1 MQLSPSWGAPGAL
14 MEFGVLGPV
23 EVRVA
28 GQVADTGHPRQ
39 RAVLAVLLLDL
50 GRVVPTELLID
61 RVWGENPPGSV
72 RNVLYGYVGRL
83 RGVVAGA
90 ADPEATLARRRG
102 GYLLQ
107 ARPGQ
112 LDLHR
117 FRRLIAEAATAG
129 DDGHAAGRLREA
141 LGLWRGPA
149 LAGLDSP
156 WLHGMR
162 DVLEL
167 ERTAAI
173 LDLNDIRLRQGQ
185 HGGLI
190 SGLAGQAA
198 ACPAN
203 ERLIGQ
209 LMLALYRS
217 GQQAEALRWYE
228 QTRQHLAG
236 EFGADP
242 GPQLQALHQQIL
254 RADRSLAAPG
264 PAIPGPE
271 PGSELCELHRQLL
284 AGDPGGPSDPS
295 WCAPAPPPPVVAG
308 AAAEIFV
315 GRLEELAALEAA
327 AATARGGRSA
337 VVLVEGEAGIGKST
351 LLSRFASGLAD
362 ATVLRASGDEA
373 ERLLSYGIVNQL
385 TSGAGPGLLASDLN
399 DAVDPIAVGSEL
411 VAWLGQQCGGHRLV
425 LAIIDDLQW
434 ADGPSARALLFALRR
449 LPAAR
454 VLIAVSVRTAELA
467 RLGQGWQ
474 RFLAGDHRVARLRLQ
489 GFTPAE
495 VEQLAQ
501 ALGRGPLSRPAVKR
515 LMAETGGHP
524 LYCRAVLEEAG
535 PDDRRG
541 GSLPVPSSLA
551 GVVQGRMSALS
562 PAARM
567 LINAAAVLGTRCRLA
582 VAARLAELEDPLPAL
597 GEALAAGILTEEP
610 GGTGIGIG
618 FTHPL
623 VQRAIYSDL
632 SLERRRTLHLRAA
645 GLVDRRAALQLRVG
659 AAAGPDDQLAA
670 ELESAAWDARRLGR
684 LAEAAAWLAQ
694 AAEVSTDQEAAG
706 HRLLGGLEILL
717 SFGEVAGAENLA
729 AQIGMAG
736 PHALRSWLLGVL
748 DVLAGRIAAAE
759 ERLAEAWRTHDRDR
773 EARVGC
779 VAATWLT
786 LLCLCAGRIREAL
799 EWGER
804 AAASPAEA
812 AAHHSAL
819 SVLAMSLFYAG
830 RGPEGLARLA
840 EFADAP
846 ADVPLED
853 TDTLVLRG
861 IARLLSEELP
871 EAIADFSVAAARLQA
886 GVPLRSASWC
896 LWQLAGAE
904 YRTGS
909 WDDAVQHAELAVS
922 LASDADRIWDL
933 GYAHSAAAVI
943 RAQRGEWETAG
954 GHVLRAREAAHAVGD
969 VGAIGAASI
978 ATQFLAMARGDL
990 EGVIAAAA
998 ATRASGR
1005 KEFFCIAGTYDWRCL
1020 EIEALIR
1027 LGRLSEA
1034 ETALAEMETDLSVFG
1049 PAAARTAAATLRA
1062 DLALAGGHTVAA
1074 TAEIMDAWDHA
1085 QNLQA
1090 PLLLAQLEITEA
1102 RQLRQAGEPAAA
1114 IARLASAGQRLIRL
1128 GAVPHLHAC
1137 DRELAAA
1144 AAAARSPI
1152 SRVKDVIDV

>member
-1 MQLSPSWGAPGAL
+1 V
-14 MEFGVLGPV
+14 EFGVLGPV

-28 GQVADTGHPRQ
+28 GQVADAGHPRQ

-61 RVWGENPPGSV
+61 RVWGGDPPTSV

-83 RGVVAGA
+83 RAVIADA
-90 ADPEATLARRRG
+90 TDPEATLARRRG
-102 GYLLQ
+102 GYVLQ

-117 FRRLIAEAATAG
+117 FRGLIAQAAAACDEDEHTAG
-129 DDGHAAGRLREA
+129 LLREA
-141 LGLWRGPA
+141 LGLWRGSA

-156 WLHGMR
+156 WLRGMR
-162 DVLEL
+162 DMLEL
-167 ERTAAI
+167 ERAAAI

-185 HGGLI
+185 HDALI

-198 ACPAN
+198 ASPAN

-217 GQQAEALRWYE
+217 GQQAGALRWYE
-228 QTRQHLAG
+228 QTRQHLAD

-254 RADRSLAAPG
+254 RADRSLTA
-264 PAIPGPE
+264 PE
-271 PGSELCELHRQLL
+271 PALLSLGAEPGAELCELHRQLL
-284 AGDPGGPSDPS
+284 TGDPGS
-295 WCAPAPPPPVVAG
+295 PAPDPASPAVAG
-308 AAAEIFV
+308 GPGEMFI
-315 GRLEELAALEAA
+315 GRTDELTALEAA
-327 AATARGGRSA
+327 AATARAGRPA

-362 ATVLRASGDEA
+362 AMVLRASGDEA
-373 ERLLSYGIVNQL
+373 ERLLSYGIVSQL
-385 TSGAGPGLLASDLN
+385 TSGAGRSGDLPGLLASSLN
-399 DAVDPIAVGSEL
+399 DAVDPIAVGSDV
-411 VAWLGQQCGGHRLV
+411 VAWLGQQSRGHRLV
-425 LAIIDDLQW
+425 LGIIDDLQW

-449 LPAAR
+449 LPTAR
-454 VLIAVSVRTAELA
+454 VLIVVSVRTAELA
-467 RLGQGWQ
+467 RLGPGWQ
-474 RFLAGDHRVARLRLQ
+474 RFLAGDHRVARVRLR

-495 VEQLAQ
+495 VVQLGQ
-501 ALGRGPLSRPAVKR
+501 ALGRGELSRPAVKR
-515 LMAETGGHP
+515 LIAETGGHP

-535 PDDRRG
+535 TDDQRG
-541 GSLPVPSSLA
+541 ESLPVPSSLA
-551 GVVQGRMSALS
+551 GVVLGRVSALS
-562 PAARM
+562 PAART
-567 LINAAAVLGTRCRLA
+567 LTTAVAVLGTRCRLA
-582 VAARLAELEDPLPAL
+582 VAARLAELEDPVPAL
-597 GEALAAGILTEEP
+597 GEAVAAGILTEQP
-610 GGTGIGIG
+610 DGAGIGIG

-623 VQRAIYSDL
+623 VQRVIYGDL
-632 SLERRRTLHLRAA
+632 SPERRRRLHIRAA

-670 ELESAAWDARRLGR
+670 ELEAAAWDARRLGR

-706 HRLLGGLEILL
+706 HRLLWALEILL

-729 AQIGMAG
+729 AQIGTAG
-736 PHALRSWLLGVL
+736 PRARRSWLLGVL
-748 DVLAGRIAAAE
+748 DLLAGRIATAE

-786 LLCLCAGRIREAL
+786 LLCLCAGRIREAVD
-799 EWGER
+799 WGER
-804 AAASPAEA
+804 AAASPAA
-812 AAHHSAL
+812 VAAHHSAL

-861 IARLLSEELP
+861 IARRLLEELP
-871 EAIADFSVAAARLQA
+871 DAIADFSVAAARLQA

-909 WDDAVQHAELAVS
+909 WDDAVQHAEMAVS
-922 LASDADRIWDL
+922 LASDADRTWDL
-933 GYAHSAAAVI
+933 GYAHSVAAVV
-943 RAQRGEWETAG
+943 RAQRGEWEPAG
-954 GHVLRAREAAHAVGD
+954 AHVRLAREAANAVGD
-969 VGAIGAASI
+969 VGAIGATSI
-978 ATQFLAMARGDL
+978 AQQFLAMARGDL

-998 ATRASGR
+998 GTRASGR
-1005 KEFFCIAGTYDWRCL
+1005 KEFFGIAGTYDWRCL

-1034 ETALAEMETDLSVFG
+1034 EAALAEMETDLSVFG

-1062 DLALAGGHTVAA
+1062 DLALAAGRTVAA
-1074 TAEIMDAWDHA
+1074 TADILDAWHHA

-1114 IARLASAGQRLIRL
+1114 IARLASARQRLSRL
-1128 GAVPHLHAC
+1128 GAIPHLHAC

-1144 AAAARSPI
+1144 TAAARSP
-1152 SRVKDVIDV
+1152 VPHLTDAIDV

>member
-1 MQLSPSWGAPGAL
+1 

-39 RAVLAVLLLDL
+39 RAVLAVLLLNL

-61 RVWGENPPGSV
+61 RVWGGNPPASV

-83 RGVVAGA
+83 RAVVAGA

-117 FRRLIAEAATAG
+117 FRRLIAEAATAD
-129 DDGHAAGRLREA
+129 DDGHAAGLLREA

-149 LAGLDSP
+149 LSGLDSP

-185 HGGLI
+185 HGALI

-228 QTRQHLAG
+228 QTRQHLAD

-254 RADRSLAAPG
+254 RADRSLTG
-264 PAIPGPE
+264 PA
-271 PGSELCELHRQLL
+271 
-284 AGDPGGPSDPS
+284 
-295 WCAPAPPPPVVAG
+295 PAVAAG

-315 GRLEELAALEAA
+315 GRLEELAALETA

-337 VVLVEGEAGIGKST
+337 VVLAEGEAGIGKST

-373 ERLLSYGIVNQL
+373 ERLLSYGIVSQL
-385 TSGAGPGLLASDLN
+385 TSGAGPGLLASELN

-411 VAWLGQQCGGHRLV
+411 VAWLGRQSRGHRLV

-454 VLIAVSVRTAELA
+454 VLVALSVRTAELA
-467 RLGQGWQ
+467 RLGPGWQ
-474 RFLAGDHRVARLRLQ
+474 SFLAGDHRVARLRLH
-489 GFTPAE
+489 GFTAAE

-501 ALGRGPLSRPAVKR
+501 ALGRGQLPRPAVKR
-515 LMAETGGHP
+515 LIAETGGHP

-535 PDDRRG
+535 PDDQRG

-562 PAARM
+562 PAAGM
-567 LINAAAVLGTRCRLA
+567 LITAAAVLGTRCRLA
-582 VAARLAELEDPLPAL
+582 VAARLAELEDPVPAL
-597 GEALAAGILTEEP
+597 GEAVAAGILTEEP
-610 GGTGIGIG
+610 GGTGKGIG

-632 SLERRRTLHLRAA
+632 SLERRRTLHIRAA

-706 HRLLGGLEILL
+706 HRLLGALEILL

-736 PHALRSWLLGVL
+736 PRALRSWLLGVL
-748 DVLAGRIAAAE
+748 DLLAGRIAAAE

-804 AAASPAEA
+804 AAASPAEV

-840 EFADAP
+840 EFGDTP

-871 EAIADFSVAAARLQA
+871 GAIADFSVAAARLQA

-943 RAQRGEWETAG
+943 HAQRGEWETAG
-954 GHVLRAREAAHAVGD
+954 VHVLRAREAAHAVGD

-1005 KEFFCIAGTYDWRCL
+1005 KEFFCIAGIYDWRCL

-1034 ETALAEMETDLSVFG
+1034 ETALAEMETDLLIFG

-1062 DLALAGGHTVAA
+1062 DLALAGGHAVAA

-1128 GAVPHLHAC
+1128 GALPHLQAC

-1144 AAAARSPI
+1144 TAAAARSPVP
-1152 SRVKDVIDV
+1152 RARDVIDV

>member
-1 MQLSPSWGAPGAL
+1 V
-14 MEFGVLGPV
+14 EFGVLGPV

-28 GQVADTGHPRQ
+28 GQVTDAGHTRQ

-61 RVWGENPPGSV
+61 RVWGASPPNSV

-83 RGVVAGA
+83 RALIAGA
-90 ADPEATLARRRG
+90 ADPEATLERRRG
-102 GYLLQ
+102 GYVLQ
-107 ARPGQ
+107 ASPGQ

-117 FRRLIAEAATAG
+117 FRRLIAEAAAASGDEHAG
-129 DDGHAAGRLREA
+129 GLLREA
-141 LGLWRGPA
+141 LGLWRGSA

-156 WLHGMR
+156 WLRGMR
-162 DVLEL
+162 DMLEL
-167 ERTAAI
+167 ERAAAI

-185 HGGLI
+185 HDALI

-198 ACPAN
+198 ACPAH
-203 ERLIGQ
+203 ERVIGQ

-228 QTRQHLAG
+228 QTRQHLAD

-242 GPQLQALHQQIL
+242 GPQLRALHQQIL
-254 RADRSLAAPG
+254 RADRSLAAPE
-264 PAIPGPE
+264 PAIPSLGAE
-271 PGSELCELHRQLL
+271 PGAELCELHRQLL
-284 AGDPGGPSDPS
+284 IGGPGWYAPD
-295 WCAPAPPPPVVAG
+295 PAPPVAAG
-308 AAAEIFV
+308 AAAEMFV
-315 GRLEELAALEAA
+315 GRAEELAALEAA
-327 AATARGGRSA
+327 AAMARAGQPA

-351 LLSRFASGLAD
+351 LLSRFASGLTD
-362 ATVLRASGDEA
+362 AMVLRASGDEA

-385 TSGAGPGLLASDLN
+385 TASAGLGGDRPGLLASDLN
-399 DAVDPIAVGSEL
+399 DAVDPLAVGSE
-411 VAWLGQQCGGHRLV
+411 VMAWLRQQAQGHRLV
-425 LAIIDDLQW
+425 LGIIDDLQW

-454 VLIAVSVRTAELA
+454 VLMVVSVRAAELA
-467 RLGQGWQ
+467 GLGPGWQ
-474 RFLAGDHRVARLRLQ
+474 RFLAGDHRVTRVLLR

-495 VEQLAQ
+495 VVQLGQ
-501 ALGRGPLSRPAVKR
+501 ALGRGQLSRPAVKR
-515 LMAETGGHP
+515 LITETGGHP

-535 PDDRRG
+535 TDDQRG
-541 GSLPVPSSLA
+541 ESLPVPSSLA
-551 GVVQGRMSALS
+551 GVVHGRVRALS
-562 PAARM
+562 PAAQT
-567 LINAAAVLGTRCRLA
+567 LITAVAVLGARGRLA
-582 VAARLAELEDPLPAL
+582 VAARLAELEDPVPAL
-597 GEALAAGILTEEP
+597 GEAVAAGILAEEP
-610 GGTGIGIG
+610 GPAGMGIR

-623 VQRAIYSDL
+623 VQRVIYSDL
-632 SLERRRTLHLRAA
+632 SPERRRRLHIRAA
-645 GLVDRRAALQLRVG
+645 GLVDRRAALRLRVG
-659 AAAGPDDQLAA
+659 VAAGPDDQLAT
-670 ELESAAWDARRLGR
+670 ELEAAAWDARRLGQ

-706 HRLLGGLEILL
+706 GRLLAALEILL
-717 SFGEVAGAENLA
+717 SFGEVAGAETLA
-729 AQIGMAG
+729 AQIGMAR
-736 PHALRSWLLGVL
+736 PSARLSWLLGAL
-748 DVLAGRIAAAE
+748 DLLAGRIAAAE
-759 ERLAEAWRTHDRDR
+759 GRLAEAWRTYDRDGD
-773 EARVGC
+773 ARAGC
-779 VAATWLT
+779 AAATWLT
-786 LLCLCAGRIREAL
+786 VLCLCAGRIREAI

-804 AAASPAEA
+804 AVASPVPA
-812 AAHHSAL
+812 AAHHGAL
-819 SVLAMSLFYAG
+819 SVLAISLFYAG

-861 IARLLSEELP
+861 IARRFSEELP
-871 EAIADFSVAAARLQA
+871 EAIADLSVAAARLQA
-886 GVPLRSASWC
+886 GVPLRTASWC

-909 WDDAVQHAELAVS
+909 WDHAVQHAEMAVS
-922 LASDADRIWDL
+922 LASGADRTWDL
-933 GYAHSAAAVI
+933 GYAHSIAAVV

-978 ATQFLAMARGDL
+978 ARQFLAMAQGDL

-1034 ETALAEMETDLSVFG
+1034 ETALAEMEADLSVFG
-1049 PAAARTAAATLRA
+1049 PATARTAAATLRA
-1062 DLALAGGHTVAA
+1062 DLALAGGHTIAA
-1074 TAEIMDAWDHA
+1074 AAEIMDAWDHA

-1102 RQLRQAGEPAAA
+1102 RQLRQAGDPAAA
-1114 IARLASAGQRLIRL
+1114 VARLASARQRLSRL
-1128 GAVPHLHAC
+1128 GAVPHLQTC

-1144 AAAARSPI
+1144 TAAARSPVPRARDI
-1152 SRVKDVIDV
+1152 LDV

>member
-1 MQLSPSWGAPGAL
+1 M
-14 MEFGVLGPV
+14 
-23 EVRVA
+23 A

-39 RAVLAVLLLDL
+39 RAVLSVLLLDL

-61 RVWGENPPGSV
+61 RVWGANPPPSV

-83 RGVVAGA
+83 RAVIARA

-102 GYLLQ
+102 GYVLQ

-112 LDLHR
+112 LDLYQ
-117 FRRLIAEAATAG
+117 FRRLIAEAAAAS
-129 DDGHAAGRLREA
+129 DDNGHAAGLLREA
-141 LGLWRGPA
+141 LGLWRGSA

-156 WLHGMR
+156 WLRGMR
-162 DVLEL
+162 DMLEL
-167 ERTAAI
+167 ERAAAI

-185 HGGLI
+185 HDALI

-198 ACPAN
+198 ASPAN

-228 QTRQHLAG
+228 QTRQHLAD

-254 RADRSLAAPG
+254 RAARSLTAPEA
-264 PAIPGPE
+264 AIPSAGPE
-271 PGSELCELHRQLL
+271 PGAELCELHRQLL
-284 AGDPGGPSDPS
+284 IGDPGLPTPNP
-295 WCAPAPPPPVVAG
+295 PAPMAVRTAG
-308 AAAEIFV
+308 EVFV
-315 GRLEELAALEAA
+315 GRPEELAALDAA
-327 AATARGGRSA
+327 AAAARAGRPA

-351 LLSRFASGLAD
+351 LLSRFASGLTD

-385 TSGAGPGLLASDLN
+385 TSGAGGDLAGLLASDLN
-399 DAVDPIAVGSEL
+399 DAVDPIAVGSEV
-411 VAWLGQQCGGHRLV
+411 VAWLGQQSRGNRLV

-434 ADGPSARALLFALRR
+434 ADGPSARALLFALRW
-449 LPAAR
+449 LPVAQ
-454 VLIAVSVRTAELA
+454 VLIVVSVRTAELG

-474 RFLAGDHRVARLRLQ
+474 RFLAGDHRVARLRLH

-495 VEQLAQ
+495 VVQLAQ
-501 ALGRGPLSRPAVKR
+501 ALGRGQLSRPAVNR
-515 LMAETGGHP
+515 LIAETAGHP

-535 PDDRRG
+535 TDDQRG
-541 GSLPVPSSLA
+541 EPLPVPRSLA
-551 GVVQGRMSALS
+551 GVVQGRVSALS
-562 PAARM
+562 PDARM
-567 LINAAAVLGTRCRLA
+567 LITAVAVLGSRCRLA
-582 VAARLAELEDPLPAL
+582 VAARLADLEDPVPAL
-597 GEALAAGILTEEP
+597 GEAVAAGILIEEP
-610 GGTGIGIG
+610 RGAGIGTG

-623 VQRAIYSDL
+623 VQRAVYSDL
-632 SLERRRTLHLRAA
+632 SPERRRRLHIRAA

-670 ELESAAWDARRLGR
+670 ELEAAAWDARRLGR

-706 HRLLGGLEILL
+706 HRLLGALEILL

-736 PHALRSWLLGVL
+736 PHARRNWLLGVL
-748 DVLAGRIAAAE
+748 DLLAGRIAAAE

-773 EARVGC
+773 EAGVGC

-786 LLCLCAGRIREAL
+786 LLCLCAGRIREAV

-804 AAASPAEA
+804 AAASPVSVAQ
-812 AAHHSAL
+812 HHSAL

-830 RGPEGLARLA
+830 RSPEGLARLA

-853 TDTLVLRG
+853 TDSLVLRG
-861 IARLLSEELP
+861 IARRLLEELP

-904 YRTGS
+904 YRTGA
-909 WDDAVQHAELAVS
+909 WDDAVQHAEMAVS
-922 LASDADRIWDL
+922 LASDADRAWDL
-933 GYAHSAAAVI
+933 GYAHSVAAVV

-954 GHVLRAREAAHAVGD
+954 VHVLRAREAAHAVGD

-978 ATQFLAMARGDL
+978 AQQFLAMARGDL

-1005 KEFFCIAGTYDWRCL
+1005 KEFFCVAGTYDWRCL

-1034 ETALAEMETDLSVFG
+1034 DTALAEMETDLSVFG

-1074 TAEIMDAWDHA
+1074 TAEIMDAWEHA

-1102 RQLRQAGEPAAA
+1102 RQLRQAGKPVAA
-1114 IARLASAGQRLIRL
+1114 IARLASARQRLSRL
-1128 GAVPHLHAC
+1128 GAIPHLQTC
-1137 DRELAAA
+1137 ERELAAA
-1144 AAAARSPI
+1144 TAAARSLVP
-1152 SRVKDVIDV
+1152 RVRDAIDV

>member
-1 MQLSPSWGAPGAL
+1 
-14 MEFGVLGPV
+14 
-23 EVRVA
+23 VA

-61 RVWGENPPGSV
+61 RVWGGNPPTSV

-83 RGVVAGA
+83 RAVIAGT

-102 GYLLQ
+102 GYVLQ
-107 ARPGQ
+107 ARPDQ
-112 LDLHR
+112 LDLCR
-117 FRRLIAEAATAG
+117 FRRLIAEAAAAAD
-129 DDGHAAGRLREA
+129 DDGHAAGLLREA
-141 LGLWRGPA
+141 LGLWRGSA

-156 WLHGMR
+156 WLRGMR

-167 ERTAAI
+167 ERAAAI

-185 HGGLI
+185 HDALI

-228 QTRQHLAG
+228 QTRQHLAD

-242 GPQLQALHQQIL
+242 GPQLRALHQQIL
-254 RADRSLAAPG
+254 RADRSLAAPE
-264 PAIPGPE
+264 PAIPSPGIE
-271 PGSELCELHRQLL
+271 PGAELCELHRQLL
-284 AGDPGGPSDPS
+284 IGDPGLASD
-295 WCAPAPPPPVVAG
+295 PAPPMMAG
-308 AAAEIFV
+308 AAGEIFV
-315 GRLEELAALEAA
+315 GRTEELAALEAA
-327 AATARGGRSA
+327 AAAARAGRPA
-337 VVLVEGEAGIGKST
+337 VVLVEGEEGIGKST
-351 LLSRFASGLAD
+351 LLSRFASGLTG

-385 TSGAGPGLLASDLN
+385 TSGAGRDRPGLLASDLN
-399 DAVDPIAVGSEL
+399 DAVDPIAVGGEV
-411 VAWLGQQCGGHRLV
+411 VAWLGRQSRGHRPV
-425 LAIIDDLQW
+425 LGIIDDLHW

-449 LPAAR
+449 LPAAG
-454 VLIAVSVRTAELA
+454 VLIVVSVRTAELG
-467 RLGQGWQ
+467 RLGPGWQ
-474 RFLAGDHRVARLRLQ
+474 RFLAGDHRVARLRLH

-495 VEQLAQ
+495 VMQLAQ
-501 ALGRGPLSRPAVKR
+501 ALGRGQLSRPAVKR
-515 LMAETGGHP
+515 LIAETGGHP

-535 PDDRRG
+535 TDDQRG
-541 GSLPVPSSLA
+541 ESLPVPSSLA
-551 GVVQGRMSALS
+551 GVVHGRVSALS
-562 PAARM
+562 PAART
-567 LINAAAVLGTRCRLA
+567 LISAAAVLGTRCRLA
-582 VAARLAELEDPLPAL
+582 VAARLAELEDPVPAL
-597 GEALAAGILTEEP
+597 GEAVAAGILTEEP
-610 GGTGIGIG
+610 SRAGTGIG

-623 VQRAIYSDL
+623 VQRAIYGGL
-632 SLERRRTLHLRAA
+632 SPERRRRLHIRAA

-670 ELESAAWDARRLGR
+670 ELEAAAWDARRLGR

-694 AAEVSTDQEAAG
+694 AAEVSTDREAAG
-706 HRLLGGLEILL
+706 HRLLGALEILL

-729 AQIGMAG
+729 AQIGMAR
-736 PHALRSWLLGVL
+736 PSARLSWLLGAL
-748 DVLAGRIAAAE
+748 DLLAGRIAAAE
-759 ERLAEAWRTHDRDR
+759 GRLAEAWRTYDRDGD
-773 EARVGC
+773 ARAGC
-779 VAATWLT
+779 AAATWLT
-786 LLCLCAGRIREAL
+786 VLCLCAGRIREAI

-804 AAASPAEA
+804 AVASPVPA
-812 AAHHSAL
+812 AAHHGAL
-819 SVLAMSLFYAG
+819 SVLAISLFYAG

-861 IARLLSEELP
+861 IARRFSEELP
-871 EAIADFSVAAARLQA
+871 EAIADLSVAAARLQA
-886 GVPLRSASWC
+886 GVPLRTASWC

-909 WDDAVQHAELAVS
+909 WDHAVQHAEMAVS
-922 LASDADRIWDL
+922 LASGADRTWDL
-933 GYAHSAAAVI
+933 GYAHSIAAVV

-954 GHVLRAREAAHAVGD
+954 AHVLRAREAAHAVGD

-978 ATQFLAMARGDL
+978 AQQFLAMARGDL

-1034 ETALAEMETDLSVFG
+1034 ETALAEVETDLSVFG

-1062 DLALAGGHTVAA
+1062 DLALAAGHTVAA
-1074 TAEIMDAWDHA
+1074 TAEIMDAWEHA

-1102 RQLRQAGEPAAA
+1102 RQLRHAGEPAAA
-1114 IARLASAGQRLIRL
+1114 IARLASARQRLSRL
-1128 GAVPHLHAC
+1128 GAIPHLHTC

-1144 AAAARSPI
+1144 TAATRSPI
-1152 SRVKDVIDV
+1152 HA

>member
-1 MQLSPSWGAPGAL
+1 M
-14 MEFGVLGPV
+14 
-23 EVRVA
+23 A
-28 GQVADTGHPRQ
+28 GQVADAGHSRQ

-61 RVWGENPPGSV
+61 RVWGGNPPNSV

-83 RGVVAGA
+83 RAVIAGA

-112 LDLHR
+112 LDLYR
-117 FRRLIAEAATAG
+117 FRRLIAEAAAAS
-129 DDGHAAGRLREA
+129 DDGHAGGLLREA
-141 LGLWRGPA
+141 LGLWRGSA

-156 WLHGMR
+156 WLRGMR
-162 DVLEL
+162 DMLEL
-167 ERTAAI
+167 ERAAAI

-185 HGGLI
+185 HDALI

-203 ERLIGQ
+203 ERVIGQ

-228 QTRQHLAG
+228 ETRQHLAG

-254 RADRSLAAPG
+254 RADRSLAAPV
-264 PAIPGPE
+264 PAIPSPGPE
-271 PGSELCELHRQLL
+271 PGAELCELHRQLL
-284 AGDPGGPSDPS
+284 ISDPG
-295 WCAPAPPPPVVAG
+295 WCAPDPAPPLMAG
-308 AAAEIFV
+308 AAGELFV
-315 GRLEELAALEAA
+315 GRAEELAALEAA
-327 AATARGGRSA
+327 AAMARAGRPA

-351 LLSRFASGLAD
+351 LLSRFASGLTD

-373 ERLLSYGIVNQL
+373 ERLLAYGIVNQL
-385 TSGAGPGLLASDLN
+385 TSGAGHSGDRPGLLTSDLN
-399 DAVDPIAVGSEL
+399 DAVDPIAVGSEV
-411 VAWLGQQCGGHRLV
+411 VAWLAQLSRGHRLV
-425 LAIIDDLQW
+425 LGIIDDLQW

-449 LPAAR
+449 LPMAR
-454 VLIAVSVRTAELA
+454 VLIVVAVQTAELA

-474 RFLAGDHRVARLRLQ
+474 RFLAGDHRVARLRLH

-495 VEQLAQ
+495 VVQLGQ
-501 ALGRGPLSRPAVKR
+501 ALGRGQLSRPAVKR
-515 LMAETGGHP
+515 LMAETDGHP

-535 PDDRRG
+535 TDDQRAE
-541 GSLPVPSSLA
+541 SLPVPSSLA
-551 GVVQGRMSALS
+551 DLVHGRVSALS

-567 LINAAAVLGTRCRLA
+567 LITAAAVLGTRCRLP
-582 VAARLAELEDPLPAL
+582 VAARLAELHDPVPAL
-597 GEALAAGILTEEP
+597 GEAVAAGILTEEP
-610 GGTGIGIG
+610 GAAGIGIG

-623 VQRAIYSDL
+623 VQRAIHGDL
-632 SLERRRTLHLRAA
+632 SPERRRRLHIRAA
-645 GLVDRRAALQLRVG
+645 GLVDGPAALQLRVG

-670 ELESAAWDARRLGR
+670 ELEAAAWDARRLGR

-694 AAEVSTDQEAAG
+694 AAEVSTDREAAG
-706 HRLLGGLEILL
+706 HRLLGALEILL

-729 AQIGMAG
+729 AQAGMAG
-736 PHALRSWLLGVL
+736 PSARRSWLLGVL
-748 DVLAGRIAAAE
+748 DLLAGRIAAAE

-773 EARVGC
+773 EAGVGC

-786 LLCLCAGRIREAL
+786 LLCLCAGRIREAI

-804 AAASPAEA
+804 AAASPGEVAQ
-812 AAHHSAL
+812 HHSAL

-840 EFADAP
+840 EFADDP

-861 IARLLSEELP
+861 IARRLSEELP

-909 WDDAVQHAELAVS
+909 WDDAVQHAEMAVS
-922 LASDADRIWDL
+922 LASDADRTWDL
-933 GYAHSAAAVI
+933 GYAHSVAAVV

-954 GHVLRAREAAHAVGD
+954 AHARLAREAAHGVGD

-978 ATQFLAMARGDL
+978 AQQFLAMARGDL

-1034 ETALAEMETDLSVFG
+1034 EAALAEMETDLSVFG

-1074 TAEIMDAWDHA
+1074 AAEIIDAWDHA

-1102 RQLRQAGEPAAA
+1102 RQLRQAREPAAA
-1114 IARLASAGQRLIRL
+1114 IVRLASARQRLSRL
-1128 GAVPHLHAC
+1128 GALPHLQAC

-1144 AAAARSPI
+1144 TAAARSPVP
-1152 SRVKDVIDV
+1152 RTRDVIDV